1 MSKTFW
7 KTDWFAGVVL
17 TLLFLLLFLKGD
29 RPAWVESLERAAYD
43 FGVRASTRDPGAQ
56 IAVIAID
63 DSSISNIGRWPWPR
77 KVHAEIIDRLAQA
90 GAKVIANT
98 IFFTEPQVDPGLQY
112 INDILGFY
120 ETNGLAQSDDA
131 ALAELGSKL
140 RSAQGELDNDG
151 KLEKAIGSAG
161 NVVLSSLFELGAP
174 LGNPDKPTPE
184 YVERSALG
192 DSKISVGPLGEVEPF
207 PARQL
212 FAPIPALGSTAALVG
227 HLSQWQDPDGGI
239 RTDLLAINY
248 YSRYYPS
255 LALAIAARSLNL
267 GIGDIELVKGDSVR
281 LGKLS
286 IRTDPISRMHTF
298 FYKNKAGNEPAFQVD
313 SFYDVLSGKI
323 PAQKYAGKTVLI
335 GGTAFGIGD
344 TFHTPVGQMAP
355 VLILAHTVSSILNE
369 NFFVIP
375 AWAPWVELLLYL
387 LVGAY
392 LAWLL
397 PKLKAGPAATA
408 TAGLLVTLLLL
419 SFFSMKSGNWMQ
431 TMLAAVLLLCGH
443 LLLTTKRFLVTE
455 RGKMKADVESAESN
469 RMLGLAFQQQGQ
481 LDMAFEKFRKCP
493 LDDSIMDPLYNL
505 ALDYERKRQF
515 NKANN
520 VYQYIGGHNPKF
532 RDLATRMVRAKQME
546 DTVLLGGAGSHPG
559 GTLLLNDG
567 SVQKPM
573 LGRYQ
578 VEKELGKGAMGVVYL
593 GRDPKINRVVAIKTL
608 ALSQEFEAD
617 ELDEVKQ
624 RFFREAETAGR
635 LQHPNI
641 VTIYDAGE
649 EHDLAYIAM
658 EFLTGHDLTRYTKED
673 ALLPVP
679 LVMGIIY
686 KAALALDYAH
696 QQNVVH
702 RDIKPANVM
711 FDPQA
716 KAIKLTDFGIA
727 RITDSSKTKTGMVLG
742 TPSYMSPEQLAGK
755 KIDGRSDL
763 FSLGVTLY
771 QLLSGRLP
779 FRGDSMATLMFKI
792 ANEPHQDILEA
803 RPELAQ
809 GKRCLQGIINKALEK
824 DIGRRYQTG
833 GELARDLQACAQ
845 KKQV

>member
-1 MSKTFW
+1 MSKAFW
-7 KTDWFAGVVL
+7 KTDWFAGVALALVFL
-17 TLLFLLLFLKGD
+17 ILFVKGN
-29 RPAWVESLERAAYD
+29 RPGWVESIERAAYD
-43 FGVRASTRDPGAQ
+43 FGVRASTRDPGNQ

-63 DSSISNIGRWPWPR
+63 DASISNIGRWPWPR
-77 KVHAEIIDRLAQA
+77 QEQAQMIDRLKEA

-98 IFFTEPQVDPGLQY
+98 IFFTEPQIDPGLRQ
-112 INDILGFY
+112 IGDILGFF
-120 ETNGLAQSDDA
+120 ESNGLAQA
-131 ALAELGSKL
+131 GGRVAELGNRL
-140 RSAQGELDNDG
+140 RTAQKDLDNDG
-151 KLEKAIGSAG
+151 KLGESVANAG

-174 LGNPDKPTPE
+174 LGNPDQPTPD
-184 YVERSALG
+184 YVEKSALG
-192 DSKISVGPLGEVEPF
+192 DSKVTAGPLGEAEPF
-207 PARQL
+207 PAKKL
-212 FAPIPALGSTAALVG
+212 YAPIAAVGTPAALIG
-227 HLSQWQDPDGGI
+227 HLSQWPDPDGGI

-248 YSRYYPS
+248 YNKYYPS

-267 GIGDIELVKGDSVR
+267 EINDIELVKGDSVK
-281 LGKLS
+281 LGNLS

-298 FYKNKAGNEPAFQVD
+298 FYRNKSANEPAFQVD
-313 SFYDVLSGKI
+313 SFYDVREGKI
-323 PAQKYAGKTVLI
+323 PAEKYAGKAVLI
-335 GGTAFGIGD
+335 GGTAFGLGD

-369 NFFVIP
+369 NFFVVP
-375 AWAPWVELLLYL
+375 KWAPWVEMLLFVI
-387 LVGAY
+387 VGAY
-392 LAWLL
+392 LAWML
-397 PKLKAGPAATA
+397 PKLKAAHAAVA
-408 TAGLLVTLLLL
+408 TAGLLVALLLL
-419 SFFSMKSGNWMQ
+419 SFLSMKSGNWVQ
-431 TMLAAVLLLCGH
+431 TMLASVLLLLGH

-455 RGKMKADVESAESN
+455 RGKLKADTESAESN

-481 LDMAFEKFRKCP
+481 LDMAYEKFRRCP
-493 LDDSIMDPLYNL
+493 LEDSIMEPLYNL
-505 ALDYERKRQF
+505 ALDLERKRQF
-515 NKANN
+515 AKANN
-520 VYQYIGGHNPKF
+520 VYQYMAGHNPKF
-532 RDLATRMVRAKQME
+532 RDLETRMVRAKQME

-608 ALSQEFEAD
+608 ALSQEFDAD
-617 ELDEVKQ
+617 ELDDVKQ

-658 EFLTGHDLTRYTKED
+658 EFLTGHDLTRYTKAE
-673 ALLPVP
+673 ALLAVP
-679 LVMGIIY
+679 MVMGIIY

-702 RDIKPANVM
+702 RDVKPANVM

-716 KAIKLTDFGIA
+716 KTIKLTDFGIA

-771 QLLSGRLP
+771 QLLTGKLP

-809 GKRCLQGIINKALEK
+809 SKPCLQAIINKALDK
-824 DIGRRYQTG
+824 DLAKRYQG
-833 GELARDLQACAQ
+833 GAELARDLQACAQ
-845 KKQV
+845 KKSA